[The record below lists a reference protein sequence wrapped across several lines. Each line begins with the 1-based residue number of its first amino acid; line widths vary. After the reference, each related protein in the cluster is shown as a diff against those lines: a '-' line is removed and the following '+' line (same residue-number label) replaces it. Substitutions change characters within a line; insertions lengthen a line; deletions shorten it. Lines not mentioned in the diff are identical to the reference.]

1 MVSGLTPANYPVVS
15 SVLNASNTLVIGSLA
30 LQQKAP
36 SSGLMSYNTNL
47 IYNLA
52 SPVAGSYQ
60 LVAGLLEPAGGTN
73 LAGTFSLTFEVT
85 DSSGILVPT
94 QTFTS
99 LVAFDNYFSDKLL
112 SLGTF
117 TGAISGLDF
126 NFGMSTASITGG
138 RAGLRVRRRPDFLAA
153 KHPRAPGLAA
163 LRQRSPRHG
172 VLPTP
177 PPRGCWR
184 GLRWG
189 FKGDY
194 RDAA

>member
-1 MVSGLTPANYPVVS
+1 
-15 SVLNASNTLVIGSLA
+15 
-30 LQQKAP
+30 
-36 SSGLMSYNTNL
+36 MSYNTNL

-99 LVAFDNYFSDKLL
+99 LAAFDNYFSDKLL

-126 NFGMSTASITGG
+126 DFGMSTASLEA
-138 RAGLRVRRRPDFLAA
+138 AGFDFVFGDVPVSSPPSIPEPPAWLLFGSALLGMAFFQRRRREDLLA
-153 KHPRAPGLAA
+153 L
-163 LRQRSPRHG
+163 LQR
-172 VLPTP
+172 
-177 PPRGCWR
+177 
-184 GLRWG
+184 G
-189 FKGDY
+189 FKGEY
-194 RDAA
+194 RDVA